1 MKTNQPAVMVWSSSV
16 RLVHWLDA
24 LVVLGLLGTVFLRKT
39 FLSYK
44 TNGPLIQEKLGE
56 LNAQITLDAA
66 SGIAKAIRAP
76 MWSWHYYLGFALVA
90 LLLYRVFLL
99 LVQRENEILTTSLLG
114 RNSTVKFKKRIA
126 RTLHVLYYLFVLVMV
141 VTGLM
146 LYFKEIIG
154 LPGNVA
160 KGIKEYHELLT
171 LFFIAFVPLHIVAV
185 IIAENTNEPGI
196 VSAMI
201 HGKRPRDPDSVK
213 TD

>member
-1 MKTNQPAVMVWSSSV
+1 MRQSSS
-16 RLVHWLDA
+16 RSESLVH
-24 LVVLGLLGTVFLRKT
+24 
-39 FLSYK
+39 
-44 TNGPLIQEKLGE
+44 
-56 LNAQITLDAA
+56 
-66 SGIAKAIRAP
+66 
-76 MWSWHYYLGFALVA
+76 
-90 LLLYRVFLL
+90 
-99 LVQRENEILTTSLLG
+99 
-114 RNSTVKFKKRIA
+114 STCSII
-126 RTLHVLYYLFVLVMV
+126 YLFVLVMV

-146 LYFKEIIG
+146 LYFKEKVG